1 MIRLT
6 RFRKNEPLYLNPD
19 HIERLDHNHET
30 FVHLANGN
38 EYVVTETPDEIV
50 DLIVALRA
58 RVIAASH
65 HYDGEPV
72 GVADAPT
79 SSQEL

>member
-30 FVHLANGN
+30 IVHLANGN
-38 EYVVTETPDEIV
+38 EYVVMETPDQIV

-58 RVIAASH
+58 RVIAMSH
-65 HYDGEPV
+65 HGGGDLFAV
-72 GVADAPT
+72 SDAPT
-79 SSQEL
+79 KSQEP